1 MSVLLISVTSY
12 CILPLASTLK
22 FCTSKR
28 LKLTYFFIKVYI
40 HYLPTYIKMADKIE
54 QRKNA
59 FKNKKLDSTERIRK
73 QTEQLRKEKR
83 SANVLAKR
91 LKTDQTSTSQNE
103 YSHDNVKEAIT
114 KAKVCKEFVYLGI

>member
-1 MSVLLISVTSY
+1 M
-12 CILPLASTLK
+12 
-22 FCTSKR
+22 
-28 LKLTYFFIKVYI
+28 YI
-40 HYLPTYIKMADKIE
+40 HYLPTFIKMADKIE
-54 QRKNA
+54 KRKNA